1 MQAFLDIFDIYL
13 LEAVINGILLG
24 GVLALLALGLNLIF
38 GVIDVTW
45 ICYAELVM
53 IGMYAMYFM
62 VQYYGISYF
71 IAAPLTILLVA
82 ILGALLHYL
91 VIAPLLTAPPINQ
104 LLATGGVL
112 FVLQSFATVAFGID
126 FRNLGIRLPVLA
138 FGDMNFS
145 YARLLSFLAALVGMV
160 AVYLFMTRTFTG
172 TAIRAISQD
181 RQIMALMGVD
191 TKRIYLITSAIGG
204 GLAGLAACLLVL
216 QYDVHPFVGLS
227 FGPITFLICVLG
239 GLGNFIGGFIGVR
252 VRRDHLARRPVLRSR
267 MGLRA
272 RLRLFHRHDVHPA
285 RGPAREAPMMGQ
297 GRLVAWGIGLAAL
310 VALPFVYRDPYHLH
324 ILVLILIW
332 SFAYTSWSMMGRFGL
347 VSLGHGGFMGI
358 GAYVTALLW
367 NHLGLSPWIG
377 IPVSMVAAGALALI
391 VGYPC
396 FRFRITGH
404 YFVLVTLALSGIVL
418 QVITATRDYTGGSL
432 GYTPNR
438 ASGSKLLALQ
448 FDDKTSWYLVA
459 LAVWLGGIVV
469 WHLIDRGMSR
479 YALEAISEDE
489 DAAAA
494 AGVDVTAEKLK
505 ITLISAVMT
514 ALAGAIYCQYQMFI
528 TPDTVSGIAVS
539 LQMVFAAIVGG
550 LFVSLGPTVGAVIT
564 ILLAETL
571 RIGFGTRAVGWDNL
585 VYGVLLV
592 LFIIF
597 LPKGIL
603 GSLLDR
609 LKPQR
614 KVPRAHEQK
623 AVHTARPGT

>member
-1 MQAFLDIFDIYL
+1 M
-13 LEAVINGILLG
+13 
-24 GVLALLALGLNLIF
+24 
-38 GVIDVTW
+38 
-45 ICYAELVM
+45 
-53 IGMYAMYFM
+53 M
-62 VQYYGISYF
+62 V
-71 IAAPLTILLVA
+71 
-82 ILGALLHYL
+82 
-91 VIAPLLTAPPINQ
+91 
-104 LLATGGVL
+104 
-112 FVLQSFATVAFGID
+112 
-126 FRNLGIRLPVLA
+126 
-138 FGDMNFS
+138 
-145 YARLLSFLAALVGMV
+145 
-160 AVYLFMTRTFTG
+160 
-172 TAIRAISQD
+172 
-181 RQIMALMGVD
+181 
-191 TKRIYLITSAIGG
+191 
-204 GLAGLAACLLVL
+204 
-216 QYDVHPFVGLS
+216 
-227 FGPITFLICVLG
+227 
-239 GLGNFIGGFIGVR
+239 
-252 VRRDHLARRPVLRSR
+252 
-267 MGLRA
+267 
-272 RLRLFHRHDVHPA
+272 
-285 RGPAREAPMMGQ
+285 Q
-297 GRLVAWGIGLAAL
+297 GRLVAWTVGLAAL

-367 NHLGLSPWIG
+367 NHMGLSPWIG
-377 IPVSMVAAGALALI
+377 IPISMVAAGVLALI

-432 GYTPNR
+432 GYTPSR
-438 ASGSKLLALQ
+438 TSGNKLLALQ
-448 FDDKTSWYLVA
+448 FDDKTTWYLIA
-459 LAVWLGGIVV
+459 LGVWLVGIIV
-469 WHLIDRGMSR
+469 WHLIDRSMSR

-494 AGVDVTAEKLK
+494 AGVNVTAEKLK
-505 ITLISAVMT
+505 ITLISALMT

-603 GSLLDR
+603 GSVLDR

-614 KVPRAHEQK
+614 KVPRAHEQE
-623 AVHTARPGT
+623 AVQIARPGA